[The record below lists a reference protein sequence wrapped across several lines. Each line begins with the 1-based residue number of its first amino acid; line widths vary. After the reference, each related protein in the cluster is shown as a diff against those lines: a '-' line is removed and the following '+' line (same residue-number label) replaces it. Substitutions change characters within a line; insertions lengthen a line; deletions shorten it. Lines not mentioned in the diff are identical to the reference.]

1 MKTDCIKS
9 VGCNTYEGLDG
20 LNNIRSSKT
29 RNDKEDGGLL
39 RFNKHKHWSPLQ
51 HIFFSFKV
59 TTTRAIR
66 LKYFVTVL

>member
-39 RFNKHKHWSPLQ
+39 RFNKAQALVA
-51 HIFFSFKV
+51 ITAYLFF
-59 TTTRAIR
+59 I
-66 LKYFVTVL
+66 